1 MIQLDLFGKDVSAL
15 RRPSGSHGSKAA
27 YTDYENF
34 IKKFTENPKT
44 TDECY
49 TPKDVYE
56 AVVAYVGTLTPLEGR
71 QIIRP
76 FFPGG
81 DYTDIEQY
89 PEGCVVIDNP
99 PFSINAKIK
108 RFYEANGIDYFL
120 FANGMTV
127 FSLVAKS
134 GCAVIADANIQYA
147 NKALVRTNF
156 VTNILSDFS
165 VVTAPELCKAI
176 SECPSQNIKAN
187 LRQNKYP
194 DEVVTVSKMQTL
206 AKNGIKYIVR
216 RTDSEFASEING
228 VNMFGGCF
236 IVSEAQAQAQA
247 QAQARAQAQAQARA
261 QARIPALPLSERER
275 RIVERLSKKQ

>member
-1 MIQLDLFGKDVSAL
+1 MKQLNLFGKDVAVR

-27 YTDYENF
+27 YTDYDSF

-89 PEGCVVIDNP
+89 PEGCIVIDNP
-99 PFSINAKIK
+99 PFSISAKIK
-108 RFYEANGIDYFL
+108 IFYEANGIDYFL

-127 FSLVAKS
+127 FSLVKDR
-134 GCAVIADANIQYA
+134 GCAVIADTQIEYA

-156 VTNILSDFS
+156 VTNLLNEFS
-165 VVTAPELCKAI
+165 VVTAPELNKAI
-176 SECPSQNIKAN
+176 RECPSQNIKAN
-187 LRQNKYP
+187 LRRNKYP
-194 DEVVTVSKMQTL
+194 DEVVTVSKMQIL
-206 AKNGIKYIVR
+206 ASNGVEYEVR
-216 RTDSEFASEING
+216 RMASAFTSEING
-228 VNMFGGCF
+228 ANMFGGCF
-236 IVSEAQAQAQA
+236 IVSQAQA
-247 QAQARAQAQAQARA
+247 QAQARAQARAQAQA

-275 RIVERLSKKQ
+275 RIVERLSNK